1 MKRRLTLLK
10 KMKIS
15 DVIDAFIFSLLYPVA
30 MVMRLFMKEVWLIS
44 ERPGQARDNGYHFYK
59 YLRTAHLE
67 INAYYIIKKESADF
81 FKIERFDNIIQFR
94 SLKHFLYYMVARI
107 HCSSQI
113 GGGMPN
119 PALCNRMKRCLHA
132 IFVYLKH
139 GITINKAPFCYK
151 MHSNV
156 DLFICGAKP
165 EYDFATSELGYS
177 KDEAVYTGF
186 SRFDNLH
193 DFTTDKTKIL
203 LMPTWRIYLS
213 HDDKADFLNSKY
225 YKSYSSL
232 LNDTRLI
239 DYLEKNNLV
248 LQFYLHHEMRPFEK
262 YFKSSSSSIHVLSDE
277 SENDIQELLKTCSL
291 FITDYTSAQF
301 DCAYMRKSIIYFQ
314 FDFDEFTANHYQRG
328 YFDYYAHGFGPV
340 TNNVNQ
346 AVDQIIKIHLKKF
359 VLEESY
365 EKRVKEFFVLHD
377 KHNSERI
384 FLSILRSK
392 RQSVLKV
399 SESEKRY

>member
-1 MKRRLTLLK
+1 MKRRWTLLK
-10 KMKIS
+10 KVKFS
-15 DVIDAFIFSLLYPVA
+15 DVVDALIFTILYPVA

-67 INAYYIIKKESADF
+67 INAYYIIKKESSDF
-81 FKIERFDNIIQFR
+81 FKIARFGNIIQFR
-94 SLKHFLYYMVARI
+94 SLKHFLYYMVAII
-107 HCSSQI
+107 HCSSQV

-119 PALCNRMKRCLHA
+119 PALCNRMKKSLRA
-132 IFVYLKH
+132 IFVFLQH

-151 MHSNV
+151 AHSNA

-165 EYDFATSELGYS
+165 EYNFAISELGYS

-186 SRFDNLH
+186 SRFDDLH
-193 DFTTDKTKIL
+193 VFSADKTKIL

-213 HDDKADFLNSKY
+213 RDETADFLSSKY
-225 YKSYSSL
+225 YRSYSSL

-262 YFKSSSSSIHVLSDE
+262 YFKSSSSSIQVLDDD
-277 SENDIQELLKTCSL
+277 SENGIQELLKSCSL

-301 DCAYMRKSIIYFQ
+301 DCAYMHKPIIYFQ
-314 FDFDEFTANHYQRG
+314 FDFDEFTANHYEKG
-328 YFDYYAHGFGPV
+328 YFDYHKHGFGPV
-340 TNNVNQ
+340 TSSVNQ
-346 AVDQIIKIHLKKF
+346 VVDQIIRVHLEQF
-359 VLEESY
+359 VMGGLY
-365 EKRVKEFFVLHD
+365 ENRMKDFFILHD
-377 KHNSERI
+377 KNNSERI
-384 FLSILRSK
+384 FA
-392 RQSVLKV
+392 SVLRTI
-399 SESEKRY
+399 E